1 MAQYELNVLD
11 YWLIVKKRKGTILL
25 SAGLVVAF
33 TLGLTQ
39 YLKPAP
45 IYEASTRVKFERSS
59 TFTSLLLESI
69 AAQGSFDL
77 NTEMEVIR
85 SFPVVEQVAKEL
97 KVIKSESPQGE
108 ARSSEYLGA
117 IYGLQQM
124 IKTSVE
130 GASNIIRITATADT
144 AGMAQRLANA
154 VAEAYRAEN
163 IRTRNKTVSES
174 RQFVEEQLAA
184 HEADLKRAE
193 EALRDFKERE
203 GQVFLNEEAKAALE
217 SFTRLEAEYDKIVRL
232 RDETVKQVDILR
244 RPSAGRPAERIFTD
258 EPTALL
264 SVLNARRADL
274 LQERDTLLINYTPD
288 HLLVRELDRKI
299 RNVKEEMIRELE
311 SKLKS
316 FTGREAALRE
326 QIDTY
331 RKRYFNFPKAAIQL
345 SRLERDVTV
354 SADLYAKLK
363 VKHQELLI
371 KNSERIEEVSIIE
384 PAILPTAAINQPNSG
399 MNVLVAVIMGVF
411 LGVVLAFARESFD
424 TSIGTIEGVE
434 EFLQVPVLGVIPRFN
449 EKEQLEAA
457 AMELPPNTKPETI
470 ALFSKLVCL
479 YDEKSVLSEGFRS
492 LRTNIQFA
500 SAERQAKT
508 FLFTSAGLGEGKT
521 TTIVNLALTMAQDGK
536 RVLLVDA
543 DLRRPFVH
551 TRLGLERSPG
561 LSEVLI
567 GGVPWR
573 EALRT
578 VTDLMIGLLGVDR
591 IVNTPGIDLLNV
603 MTSGHIPHNPAEY
616 INSAKFLE
624 VIKEMREEYD
634 VVLFDTPP
642 ILPIADAVMMSAK
655 VDGVI
660 LVYQV
665 GRIGR
670 SALKR
675 AKFLVDHAQGRVL
688 GTVLTNVRAE
698 ITPEYGYYRY
708 EYR

>member
-1 MAQYELNVLD
+1 
-11 YWLIVKKRKGTILL
+11 
-25 SAGLVVAF
+25 
-33 TLGLTQ
+33 
-39 YLKPAP
+39 
-45 IYEASTRVKFERSS
+45 
-59 TFTSLLLESI
+59 
-69 AAQGSFDL
+69 
-77 NTEMEVIR
+77 
-85 SFPVVEQVAKEL
+85 
-97 KVIKSESPQGE
+97 
-108 ARSSEYLGA
+108 
-117 IYGLQQM
+117 
-124 IKTSVE
+124 
-130 GASNIIRITATADT
+130 
-144 AGMAQRLANA
+144 
-154 VAEAYRAEN
+154 
-163 IRTRNKTVSES
+163 
-174 RQFVEEQLAA
+174 
-184 HEADLKRAE
+184 
-193 EALRDFKERE
+193 
-203 GQVFLNEEAKAALE
+203 
-217 SFTRLEAEYDKIVRL
+217 
-232 RDETVKQVDILR
+232 
-244 RPSAGRPAERIFTD
+244 
-258 EPTALL
+258 
-264 SVLNARRADL
+264 
-274 LQERDTLLINYTPD
+274 
-288 HLLVRELDRKI
+288 
-299 RNVKEEMIRELE
+299 
-311 SKLKS
+311 
-316 FTGREAALRE
+316 
-326 QIDTY
+326 
-331 RKRYFNFPKAAIQL
+331 
-345 SRLERDVTV
+345 
-354 SADLYAKLK
+354 
-363 VKHQELLI
+363 
-371 KNSERIEEVSIIE
+371 
-384 PAILPTAAINQPNSG
+384 
-399 MNVLVAVIMGVF
+399 MGVF

-551 TRLGLERSPG
+551 ARLGLERSPG

-642 ILPIADAVMMSAK
+642 ILPIADAVMMSSK